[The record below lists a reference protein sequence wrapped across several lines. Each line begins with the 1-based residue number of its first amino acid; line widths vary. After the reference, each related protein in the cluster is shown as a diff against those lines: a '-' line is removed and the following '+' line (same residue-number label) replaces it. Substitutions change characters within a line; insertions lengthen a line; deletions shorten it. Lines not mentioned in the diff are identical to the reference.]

1 MTMVE
6 RNMDITNSLDATAAL
21 SAELLSSV
29 KRLAANERHATV
41 QLVAHLAEMGVR
53 RLYLGEGYSSL
64 FTYCTLV
71 LHLSEHAAYARIEAA
86 RAARRFPAI
95 LEAVA
100 SGALHLTAVNLIA
113 SHLTADNIDR
123 VLALATHKT
132 KRDVEEIVAT
142 LRPQP
147 PVPCS
152 MRKLPQASQSA
163 SRRAAAGH
171 AALTVTHAETGVPPA
186 VALAVEPS
194 RTPDVQKVVVPPRAA
209 IRPLAPEQYLVK
221 FTASRAMHA
230 KLREAQELLRHR
242 VPSGDLA
249 EIFDRA
255 LTSLLAELR
264 KARHA
269 ATSRPR
275 STHRNSNTGR
285 HVAAS
290 VKREVWARDG
300 GQCAFV
306 GAAGRCTEYPEIVTA
321 HQYARFRVEARVGHA

>member
-1 MTMVE
+1 M
-6 RNMDITNSLDATAAL
+6 
-21 SAELLSSV
+21 

-41 QLVAHLAEMGVR
+41 QLVAHLAEMDVR

-113 SHLTADNIDR
+113 PHLTADNIDR

-171 AALTVTHAETGVPPA
+171 AALTVTHAETGVPPP

-255 LTSLLAELR
+255 ADVVVGRVAKGSTCRNVPAALNTSQLEHR
-264 KARHA
+264 KACRCQRETRGVGSGWRA
-269 ATSRPR
+269 VCVRRSRRPLHGTRIPR
-275 STHRNSNTGR
+275 ISPRG
-285 HVAAS
+285 S
-290 VKREVWARDG
+290 VYR
-300 GQCAFV
+300 
-306 GAAGRCTEYPEIVTA
+306 
-321 HQYARFRVEARVGHA
+321 